1 MFFFTWFPKNV
12 FHERFFTE
20 GKEKMSCKKR
30 EVGKKS
36 EDTEFKN
43 KFWQE
48 LRFSLGKKILL
59 FFCFFSQDK
68 FFFFVKPSGTM
79 CRIIIFVSWKTGW
92 NSFKIK
98 IKWRC
103 GFSHGKKIFTLKMF
117 WFFFIQFHKNFFFPG
132 KKKIKIRGNF
142 CKIQWNKSFGRRGKI
157 FHPWNFAAGSFF
169 IF

>member
-48 LRFSLGKKILL
+48 LHFSLGKKILL

-92 NSFKIK
+92 NSFKRK

-142 CKIQWNKSFGRRGKI
+142 CKIQWNKSFGRRWKI

>member
-1 MFFFTWFPKNV
+1 MYLWLQQIISLIIFKSLIFLPPVKTSHGEKNQEKTKSYVCFSSKFSIGEKKIILKKKIFSPEMFFFTWFPKNV

-59 FFCFFSQDK
+59 FFWFFSPRE
-68 FFFFVKPSGTM
+68 FFFFFCQTE
-79 CRIIIFVSWKTGW
+79 W
-92 NSFKIK
+92 N
-98 IKWRC
+98 
-103 GFSHGKKIFTLKMF
+103 
-117 WFFFIQFHKNFFFPG
+117 NV
-132 KKKIKIRGNF
+132 
-142 CKIQWNKSFGRRGKI
+142 
-157 FHPWNFAAGSFF
+157 
-169 IF
+169 